1 MSPASH
7 QVLLVDEILRIIIDA
22 LVTYDWARPTR
33 DGYDRASRQRAL
45 FNLALTCRALSEPAS
60 DALWEAFFDGNVW
73 TLIRIGGFRRLPPGP
88 NWPVTLP
95 NSGPLI
101 ADDWPAFR
109 RCAARVHQIGYW
121 SGKGSNKDLEIRPSV
136 WEMLA
141 DKLGGET
148 LFPRLKTLSWRATY
162 REAEVYRRS
171 RVLRVLVSPSV
182 TTLCSAQANWWP
194 KLRRDLSIIAERC
207 PHLQAIDVRHM
218 SSLDAVSLAACR
230 ALRRIEV
237 ATLTDSALSCLAHLA
252 HLDALLCRHLKPFEH
267 PEPPPLWPSR
277 AFPRLRAFSLLV
289 CPPPADLAPLWA
301 ALAAAPCAAAT
312 LPTPAPLPALCA
324 PHARFGASLRALT
337 LALAPAA
344 PLAPALAPLYDLRA
358 LESLR
363 VDAPIASRDADA
375 ALVLADAD
383 VGRMA
388 RAWPALVHL
397 RLCEQLAPASERA
410 PSVLALV
417 GLAEHCRALEAALV
431 NVADVSEAEIALLE
445 ERAGGGGQR
454 QLVQWRLAG
463 ARWAERL
470 KVADAGRLAR
480 AVSALFPALEGDG
493 VLCAWERRETRY
505 ENLPTWR
512 GATRNTAAYAFLLEL
527 DRIQAGRRSGRVRS

>member
-277 AFPRLRAFSLLV
+277 AFPASAPSRCSPRSPLGRARRRPV
-289 CPPPADLAPLWA
+289 RRRD
-301 ALAAAPCAAAT
+301 
-312 LPTPAPLPALCA
+312 A
-324 PHARFGASLRALT
+324 PHAGAAPRALR
-337 LALAPAA
+337 PAR
-344 PLAPALAPLYDLRA
+344 PLRRVPPRAHPRARPGRPARPALAPLYDLRA

>member
-33 DGYDRASRQRAL
+33 DGYDHASRQRAL
-45 FNLALTCRALSEPAS
+45 FNLALTCRALAEPAS
-60 DALWEAFFDGNVW
+60 DALWETFFDGNVW
-73 TLIRIGGFRRLPPGP
+73 TLVRIGGFRRLPPGP

-95 NSGPLI
+95 NSGPVI
-101 ADDWPAFR
+101 ADDWAAFR
-109 RCAARVHQIGYW
+109 RCAARVHQIEYW
-121 SGKGSNKDLEIRPSV
+121 SGRGANKDLEIRPSV

-148 LFPRLKTLSWRATY
+148 LFSRLKTLSWRATY
-162 REAEVYRRS
+162 PEAEVYRRS
-171 RVLRVLVSPSV
+171 RALHVLMSPSV

-194 KLRRDLSIIAERC
+194 KLRKDLSIIAERC
-207 PHLQAIDVRHM
+207 PVLQAIDVRHM

-237 ATLTDSALSCLAHLA
+237 ATLTDSALSRLAHLA

-267 PEPPPLWPSR
+267 PEPPPLWPPR
-277 AFPRLRAFSLLV
+277 AFPRLRTFSLLV

-301 ALAAAPCAAAT
+301 ALAAAPCTSAT
-312 LPTPAPLPALCA
+312 FPTPAPLPALCA

-337 LALAPAA
+337 LALTLPAT
-344 PLAPALAPLYDLRA
+344 LRPALAPLYDLRA
-358 LESLR
+358 LEALR
-363 VDAPIASRDADA
+363 VDAPVTDVADT
-375 ALVLADAD
+375 D
-383 VGRMA
+383 VARMA

-397 RLCEQLAPASERA
+397 WLGEQLAPERA

-417 GLAEHCRALEAALV
+417 GLAERCRALEAALV

-445 ERAGGGGQR
+445 ERAAAVVTGGGQQR
-454 QLVQWRLAG
+454 LVQWRLAG

-470 KVADAGRLAR
+470 EVADAGRLAR

-505 ENLPTWR
+505 ESLPTWR
-512 GATRNTAAYAFLLEL
+512 GATRHTAAYAFLLEL
-527 DRIQAGRRSGRVRS
+527 DEIQAGRRSSLHCAVSK